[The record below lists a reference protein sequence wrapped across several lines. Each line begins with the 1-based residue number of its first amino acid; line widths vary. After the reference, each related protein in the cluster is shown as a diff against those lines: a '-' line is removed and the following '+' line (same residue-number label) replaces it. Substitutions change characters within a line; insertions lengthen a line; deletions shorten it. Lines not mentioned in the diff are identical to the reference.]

1 VEAITAFSA
10 LLSEPEKRA
19 RATGLTKPPV
29 LYISYDGML
38 EPLGQSQVLGYL
50 EKLARGWPVHLMSF
64 EKTKD
69 RSDWARMDAM
79 RVRLKT
85 AGIAWTPLA
94 YHKTPSA
101 PATAYDIA
109 AGTAVA
115 LAIAA
120 RHRVG
125 IIHARSY
132 VPALMALTVQRLT
145 GAKFLFDMRGF
156 WADER
161 VDGGLWA
168 KDGRMYRVA
177 KRLERTF
184 LEAADHVVTL
194 THASADEIA
203 RFPYLQQCLPPITV
217 IPTCADLDRFKPG
230 QEAGDGIFRLGYV
243 GSVGLGQL
251 FEHVLQFFSSVKNR
265 KPDAQLLVLNRG
277 EHDVIKAA
285 VAKVGLDP
293 ACVEVRAADHGDI
306 QHHIARMR
314 AAAAIY
320 KPGYSALA
328 RAPTKLAEYLGCGI
342 PCVGNINVGD
352 MEQILE
358 GERVGVAL
366 RDFSSAEIEAGVD
379 RLLALLDEP
388 GTGARCIDTAHRL
401 FSLNG
406 GVEAYDAIYG
416 SLTGTCSADDAMS
429 VNEARRAKGGPL

>member
-1 VEAITAFSA
+1 M
-10 LLSEPEKRA
+10 A
-19 RATGLTKPPV
+19 RRNELDEIMTSVPRPPV

-50 EKLARGWPVHLMSF
+50 EKLARDWPLHLISF
-64 EKTKD
+64 EKSND
-69 RSDWARMDAM
+69 RSDRARMDAM
-79 RVRLKT
+79 RTRLKA

-125 IIHARSY
+125 IVHARSY
-132 VPALMALTVQRLT
+132 VPALMALTVKRLT

-161 VDGGLWA
+161 VDGGLWP
-168 KDGRMYRVA
+168 KDGRLYRVT
-177 KRLERTF
+177 KRLERAF

-194 THASADEIA
+194 TQTSAEEIA
-203 RFPYLQQCLPPITV
+203 RFPYLQHRLPPITV
-217 IPTCADLDRFKPG
+217 IPTCADLERFKS
-230 QEAGDGIFRLGYV
+230 ERAGARSGTLTLGHV
-243 GSVGLGQL
+243 GTVGTWYL
-251 FEHVLQFFSSVKNR
+251 FAEELAFFKALLVR
-265 KPDAQLLVLNRG
+265 HPDARLLIVNKG
-277 EHDVIKAA
+277 EHDMI
-285 VAKVGLDP
+285 
-293 ACVEVRAADHGDI
+293 RAALAKAEIEPNRLELTQADHSDVPGL
-306 QHHIARMR
+306 IARMD
-314 AAAAIY
+314 AGLAII
-320 KPGYSALA
+320 KPAYSKMAS
-328 RAPTKLAEYLGCGI
+328 APTKLAEYLGSGI

-366 RDFSSAEIEAGVD
+366 RDFSPADIEAGVD

-388 GTGARCIDTAHRL
+388 GTRARCIDTAHRL
-401 FSLNG
+401 FSLDG